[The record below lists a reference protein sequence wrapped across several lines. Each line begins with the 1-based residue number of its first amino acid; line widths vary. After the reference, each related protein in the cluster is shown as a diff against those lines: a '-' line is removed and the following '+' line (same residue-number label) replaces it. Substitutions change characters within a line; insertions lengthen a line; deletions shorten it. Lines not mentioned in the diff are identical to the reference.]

1 MLRVVFDTN
10 IFVSKALI
18 PHGQPAQAF
27 TAWREL
33 RCQLLVSPPILAE
46 VRHTLGY
53 ARIRRK
59 YAITDEI
66 VDQLIQIL
74 VEYAILVEGEADVI
88 GAVPDDPDDEI
99 ILACAIDGKA
109 DLIVSGDRHLLDLDE
124 YRGVPIVTVRDFLNR
139 LSPDR
144 ER

>member
-27 TAWREL
+27 AAWRNL
-33 RCQLLVSPPILAE
+33 RCELLISPPILEE

-59 YAITDEI
+59 YAITDEV
-66 VDQLIQIL
+66 VDQLIGVLI
-74 VEYAILVEGEADVI
+74 EYAVMVEGKAEVADAI
-88 GAVPDDPDDEI
+88 PDDPDDEI

-109 DLIVSGDRHLLDLDE
+109 DLIVSGDRHLLSLGE
-124 YRGVPIVTVRDFLNR
+124 YNGVPIITVRGFLER
-139 LSPDR
+139 LSR
-144 ER
+144 GEAQ

>member
-10 IFVSKALI
+10 IFVS
-18 PHGQPAQAF
+18 
-27 TAWREL
+27 
-33 RCQLLVSPPILAE
+33 
-46 VRHTLGY
+46 
-53 ARIRRK
+53 
-59 YAITDEI
+59 
-66 VDQLIQIL
+66 
-74 VEYAILVEGEADVI
+74 GEADVI

-124 YRGVPIVTVRDFLNR
+124 YRGAPIVTVRDFLNR